1 MPKKKIAKGKSTKE
15 KNSKIQE
22 LFGLITVLIGVF
34 LIFLVY
40 GDASPKLVGKVG
52 QILKRILITYTGIN
66 RYFLTLAI
74 FFFGIK
80 LLIGK
85 INKEIIIRYILF
97 IFLIFFIVTSFHFPF
112 LKTEF
117 AYKISARGEGGGLL
131 SYYFSYILNY
141 YFGEFG
147 SYIVL
152 FLLSFVTLTIMI
164 DFSFGE
170 LLTKGIN
177 IIFSI
182 FRSPKE
188 EWASYME
195 SETEKD
201 LINKRDKELSIL
213 GKEEKDDLHIEKHN
227 FINLIEEDVVEEKAI
242 KPKNEELPPI
252 SLLHKKEHKTNKK
265 FEEEI
270 EYNKK
275 VLEDKFHSFGIDIK
289 IVNVV
294 KGPTITRYEIKPP
307 HGIKVNK
314 ILSLGNDIALALGTP
329 QIRIEAPVP
338 GKKVIGIEVP
348 NKEREVVYIRE
359 LIESEEFQNSKNIL
373 PLALGKGMGGKP
385 IIADLV
391 TLPHLLIAGATSSG
405 KSVCIN
411 SIIMSFL
418 FKFTPK
424 EVRFLMIDPKMV
436 ELSVYERIPHL
447 LGPIVTDP
455 KKAALALEWVIKE
468 MERRFRIFADLGTRN
483 LESYNKFVEDLPGYT
498 KMPFIV
504 VIIDELADLMMVA
517 PKDVEGSLC
526 RLAQMARATGIH
538 LIVATQR
545 PSVDVITGLIKAN
558 FPSRIAFTVSS
569 QVDSRTIIDTNGAE
583 KLLGK
588 GDMLYLPM
596 SMLKPIRVQG
606 AYVSDEDVKEV
617 VEFLRNQE
625 IKEYMDII
633 HFSEEELEKEELNQ
647 EEGEEDDLLKAALNV
662 IYTYNRASAS
672 LLQREL
678 KIGYPR
684 AARLIGILEKKGY
697 IGPQEGSKPRK
708 ILKKEESI

>member
-1 MPKKKIAKGKSTKE
+1 MPKKKSIKE

-22 LFGLITVLIGVF
+22 LFGLITVLIGIF
-34 LIFLVY
+34 LVFLVY
-40 GDASPKLVGKVG
+40 GDASPHLVGKVG
-52 QILKRILITYTGIN
+52 QTLKRILVTYTGIN
-66 RYFLTLAI
+66 RYFFTLVI

-85 INKEIIIRYILF
+85 ISRKIIIRYMLF

-117 AYKISARGEGGGLL
+117 AYKISAKGEGGGLL

-152 FLLSFVTLTIMI
+152 FILSFVTLTIMV

-170 LLTKGIN
+170 LLVKGVN

-182 FRSPKE
+182 FKSPKE

-195 SETEKD
+195 SETEKSP
-201 LINKRDKELSIL
+201 ITEREKEILSL
-213 GKEEKDDLHIEKHN
+213 EKEGEKDDLHIEKHN
-227 FINLIEEDVVEEKAI
+227 FVNLIEEDIIKEKI
-242 KPKNEELPPI
+242 VKPKNEELPSI
-252 SLLHKKEHKTNKK
+252 SLLHKREHKTNKK

-275 VLEDKFHSFGIDIK
+275 ILEDKFLSFGISIK

-307 HGIKVNK
+307 PGIKVNK

-329 QIRIEAPVP
+329 QVRIEAPVP
-338 GKKVIGIEVP
+338 GKKVIGVEVP

-385 IIADLV
+385 VIADLV
-391 TLPHLLIAGATSSG
+391 SLPHLLIAGATSSG

-411 SIIMSFL
+411 SIIISFL
-418 FKFTPK
+418 FRFTPK

-436 ELSVYERIPHL
+436 ELSIYERIPHL

-483 LESYNKFVEDLPGYT
+483 LESYNKFVENLPGYT

-517 PKDVEGSLC
+517 PRDVEGSLC

-606 AYVSDEDVKEV
+606 AYVSDEDVKRV
-617 VEFLRNQE
+617 VEFLRSQK
-625 IKEYMDII
+625 IKEYTDVI
-633 HFSEEELEKEELNQ
+633 HFDEGELKKEELNQ
-647 EEGEEDDLLKAALNV
+647 EEEDDLLKTALNI

-708 ILKKEESI
+708 ILRKEESI